1 MGAIWSSCRK
11 VWKYN
16 KYFKNSFAWLMGLT
30 ELIFGYKN
38 FFGSGLFLTFF
49 LIWWIEKMPQAK
61 KVVNIKNQ
69 FLHARQPRE
78 RIFDIRSHRC
88 RIFTITCQSFKWLP
102 LLQFWEL
109 VSKNEILRTISC
121 IYFMKIRVD
130 SWFSGT
136 ELVLVPTSNTTLKAS
151 FKIQLVYRI
160 VIPKLDSRRVFG
172 HI

>member
-1 MGAIWSSCRK
+1 MDTK
-11 VWKYN
+11 
-16 KYFKNSFAWLMGLT
+16 
-30 ELIFGYKN
+30 IFD
-38 FFGSGLFLTFF
+38 SGHF
-49 LIWWIEKMPQAK
+49 LISLLISWIEKMPRAK

-69 FLHARQPRE
+69 FLHAHQPRK

-136 ELVLVPTSNTTLKAS
+136 KLVLISSN
-151 FKIQLVYRI
+151 F
-160 VIPKLDSRRVFG
+160 LDSIKTISNYVNTKKMKPNIKNFEINDPGTRSKKG
-172 HI
+172 PDNLP

>member
-49 LIWWIEKMPQAK
+49 LIWWIQKMPQAK
-61 KVVNIKNQ
+61 KDVNIKNQ

-78 RIFDIRSHRC
+78 RILIFVHTGVVFLQLLARASNGSHYSNFENWC
-88 RIFTITCQSFKWLP
+88 LKMKSWGLYHAYILWKSGLILDFQQSNP
-102 LLQFWEL
+102 L
-109 VSKNEILRTISC
+109 
-121 IYFMKIRVD
+121 
-130 SWFSGT
+130 
-136 ELVLVPTSNTTLKAS
+136 
-151 FKIQLVYRI
+151 
-160 VIPKLDSRRVFG
+160 
-172 HI
+172 

>member
-88 RIFTITCQSFKWLP
+88 CIFTITCQSFKWLP

-136 ELVLVPTSNTTLKAS
+136 ELVLLSIYVSVFVCIGVFKDRFVQLKYAC
-151 FKIQLVYRI
+151 ITQ
-160 VIPKLDSRRVFG
+160 
-172 HI
+172 

>member
-88 RIFTITCQSFKWLP
+88 GIFTITCQSFKWLP

-109 VSKNEILRTISC
+109 MSKNEILRNISC
-121 IYFMKIRVD
+121 IYFMKIWVY
-130 SWFSGT
+130 SWFSTT
-136 ELVLVPTSNTTLKAS
+136 EPSLNCKRSAEFRGHLECTYYLPTYCIYTGCISLY
-151 FKIQLVYRI
+151 V
-160 VIPKLDSRRVFG
+160 
-172 HI
+172 